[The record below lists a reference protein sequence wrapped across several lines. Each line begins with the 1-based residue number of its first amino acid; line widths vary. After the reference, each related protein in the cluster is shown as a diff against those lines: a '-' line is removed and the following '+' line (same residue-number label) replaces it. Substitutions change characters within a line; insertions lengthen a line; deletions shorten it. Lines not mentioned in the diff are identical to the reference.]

1 MRLAG
6 DIETTAIPKDGRLVH
21 EVDTIHCNVL
31 IDIDTDEVY
40 VFDDDNQEE
49 GLKMIQAA
57 TEVVYHNGIKFDA
70 AVLSHKYPWF
80 NPTYPQFRDTL
91 VLSRLFFPNLF
102 DIDMAKSRSKENY
115 SLPKKLYGSH
125 SLEAWGYR
133 LGMYKGDYAKKRKEE
148 GWTDEQ
154 IWNTYTPEML
164 DYCIQDVRVTI
175 TFYKMLQAMPYSPD
189 AIRLEHECA
198 ELIARQERN
207 GFQFDTDK
215 GQSLYGD
222 LLVEKSEIEA
232 RLKKQFGTW
241 YVPAGQTTPKV
252 KSGAWIAHT
261 DGSYS
266 FERAKMLKD
275 RLAAHKLKGVPYN
288 KVKLVEFNPSSR
300 QHIAKVL
307 MEMGWEPT
315 VYSESGQ
322 PKVDETTLS
331 AIDFPEAADLIRYL
345 MLSKRI
351 AQLATGKQAWLDAV
365 KNDGRIH
372 GSVNTNGAV
381 TGRATHSHPN
391 VAQVPSVGAP
401 FGAECRELFTV
412 PDGWVL
418 LGTDA
423 SGLELRC
430 LAHYMAEWDDGKY
443 GDIILN
449 GDIHTVNQEAAGLP
463 TRNNAK
469 TFIYAFLYGAGD
481 EKIGSIVGGGRNQ
494 GKSLKAKFL
503 KGVPA
508 LKHLQNWIKS
518 EVKTK
523 GYLTGIDG
531 RKLHVRSAHSAL
543 NTLLQS
549 AGGLIC
555 KHWGIIIEQKL
566 EAKGLKHGWDGDYAF
581 CAWVHDEYQI
591 ACKTPEIAEVV
602 GQVAKEAIRDVERIY
617 NWKCPLD
624 AEYDIGANWKET
636 H

>member
-6 DIETTAIPKDGRLVH
+6 DIETTAIPKDGRLSH
-21 EVDTIHCNVL
+21 EVDHIHCTVL
-31 IDIDTDEVY
+31 IDMDTEEEY
-40 VFDDDNQEE
+40 VFEKDNQSEAIKM
-49 GLKMIQAA
+49 LKEAS
-57 TEVVYHNGIKFDA
+57 EVVFHNGIKFDA
-70 AVLSHKYPWF
+70 AVLSHKHPSYQPVF
-80 NPTYPQFRDTL
+80 PQFVDTL

-102 DIDMAKSRSKENY
+102 DLDMGKARRSENY
-115 SLPKKLYGSH
+115 ALPKRLYGSH

-133 LGMYKGDYAKKRKEE
+133 LGLHKGDYAKKRKEE

-164 DYCIQDVRVTI
+164 DYCIQDVKVTI
-175 TFYKMLQAMPYSPD
+175 AFYKMLKSIPYSCD
-189 AIRLEHECA
+189 AIKLEHECA
-198 ELIARQERN
+198 QLIAKQERN
-207 GFQFDTDK
+207 GFTFDSDK
-215 GQSLYGD
+215 GQQLYGD

-232 RLKKQFGTW
+232 RLKNQFGCW
-241 YVPAGQTTPKV
+241 YVFEANANPKV
-252 KSGAWIAHT
+252 KSAAWVEQW
-261 DGSYS
+261 DGSWK
-266 FERAKMLKD
+266 FDRKKKLKEP
-275 RLAAHKLKGVPYN
+275 LKPHKLVGAKFS
-288 KVKLVEFNPSSR
+288 KVKLVEFNPGSR
-300 QHIAKVL
+300 QHISKVL
-307 MEMGWEPT
+307 MEMGWKPT
-315 VYSESGQ
+315 EFSDNGQ

-331 AIDFPEAADLIRYL
+331 SIEYPEAADLIRYL
-345 MLSKRI
+345 MLAKRLG
-351 AQLATGKQAWLDAV
+351 QLATGKQAWLEAV

-391 VAQVPSVGAP
+391 VAQVPSIGAP

-412 PDGWVL
+412 PPGWVL

-430 LAHYMAEWDDGKY
+430 LAHYMAEWDNGKY

-481 EKIGSIVGGGRNQ
+481 EKIGSIVCGGRQQ

-508 LKHLQNWIKS
+508 LKNLQNWIKS

-555 KHWGIIIEQKL
+555 KHWGVIIEEKL
-566 EAKGLKHGWDGDYAF
+566 QAMGLSHGWDGDYAF

-591 ACKTPEIAEVV
+591 ACRTPEIAETV
-602 GQVAKEAIRDVERIY
+602 GKVAKEAIREVERIY

-624 AEYDIGANWKET
+624 AEYDIGKNWKET